1 MVLSIIIVSWNVAD
15 RLKENLVSIFQS
27 QTGFDFEVFV
37 VDNASSDN
45 TVEIVKKEFPQVKL
59 IENKENLGFAK
70 ANNIAIQEVQ
80 GDYILLLNPDMRVLP
95 NTLKNM
101 ADWMGVHKEAGVAS
115 CLLKNE
121 KGEIIKHVRR
131 FPTVWDQLAVVLK
144 IPHIIP
150 QVLNKY
156 IVADF
161 DYAKTAEV
169 DSIRGAFFMIRREV
183 IEKLGGLDERYF
195 IWFEEVDYCKQV
207 KNAGWKIMYTPEAEA
222 IDYIG
227 QSFSQVKR
235 GEKQKYFR
243 DSMLKYFQKW
253 HKGWENSVLKWAWKF
268 SMILIK

>member
-1 MVLSIIIVSWNVAD
+1 MKLSIIIVSWNVEEK
-15 RLKENLVSIFQS
+15 LKENLTSIYKS
-27 QTGFDFEVFV
+27 EAGFEFEIFV

-45 TVEIVKKEFPQVKL
+45 TAEMVKKEFPQVCL
-59 IENKENLGFAK
+59 IENKDNLGFTK
-70 ANNIAIQEVQ
+70 ANNIAIKQAQ
-80 GDYILLLNPDMRVLP
+80 GDFILLLNPDMRVLP
-95 NTLKNM
+95 DTLKNM
-101 ADWMGVHKEAGVAS
+101 VSWMEAHKEAGVAS

-144 IPHIIP
+144 IPHVFP
-150 QVLNKY
+150 PVLDKY
-156 IVADF
+156 IIADF
-161 DYAKTAEV
+161 DYTKEAEV

-207 KNAGWKIMYTPEAEA
+207 KNAGWKIMYTPEAGVV
-222 IDYIG
+222 DYIG

-243 DSMLKYFQKW
+243 DSMLKYFEKW
-253 HKGWENSVLKWAWKF
+253 HKKWEYLVLKWAWNLA
-268 SMILIK
+268 MVLIK